1 MDGTEISSSAP
12 LSENIESSK
21 DMDPD
26 QFQMFMYEL
35 FDKNGIINDLRAYL
49 RKHIV
54 DLLKSSQKGTFFT
67 YLFTMHN
74 LT

>member
-1 MDGTEISSSAP
+1 MDGTEISNSA
-12 LSENIESSK
+12 LLTENPESSK
-21 DMDPD
+21 NVDTE

-54 DLLKSSQKGTFFT
+54 DLLKNSQKGTYVF
-67 YLFTMHN
+67 YLRLELIT
-74 LT
+74 